1 MTQTLIIII
10 LLILLLFLTQIDGH
24 RCCIDGFEIIV
35 PVISFTVDCRRSISP
50 L

>member
-10 LLILLLFLTQIDGH
+10 LIILLFDGH
-24 RCCIDGFEIIV
+24 GCCIDGFEIIV
-35 PVISFTVDCRRSISP
+35 PLICIISFPADCRRSISP